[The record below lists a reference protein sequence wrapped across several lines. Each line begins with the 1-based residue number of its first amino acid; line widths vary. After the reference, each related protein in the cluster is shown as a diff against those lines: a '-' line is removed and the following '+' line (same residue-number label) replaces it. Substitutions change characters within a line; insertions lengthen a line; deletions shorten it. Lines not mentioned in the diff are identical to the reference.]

1 MISEGTVKA
10 GKAPKGKPTTS
21 NSKLKSKPNNSKP
34 NSPTETNNR
43 NLRGNLRNRN
53 DCKPNLPIPKGNSPY
68 ALAKQAEY
76 KERNPEKAEAYYKLA
91 IENGERVESAIKD
104 LASLL
109 HQRGKT
115 EEACQL
121 LQKHKHLFYYDMEK
135 FENLYNTLQRQLVSN
150 GNSLNKSLK
159 ISGLSSSDDEDSLR
173 SLFANPVRIITVT
186 FDYEICE
193 DKENFFAILGFNS
206 HSSARKTLEG
216 FHHWDKY
223 KVEWVN
229 QHGEVVGDAHYARQ
243 KMEEYRKHHP
253 TFDYVMFE
261 RDPKGYVLSLPVDG
275 TGLRIRDE
283 IRDEC
288 VAVTLLGASLFKDIF

>member
-1 MISEGTVKA
+1 MGFKSTHNS
-10 GKAPKGKPTTS
+10 TT
-21 NSKLKSKPNNSKP
+21 K
-34 NSPTETNNR
+34 R
-43 NLRGNLRNRN
+43 NLKADNSFKHKNKSYSKSSSSDESNTRKPRSRTRN
-53 DCKPNLPIPKGNSPY
+53 DKGLPIPKGDSPY

-76 KERNPEKAEAYYKLA
+76 KERDLDKAEAYYKLA
-91 IENGERVESAIKD
+91 IKNGERVESAIKD

-115 EEACQL
+115 EQACKL
-121 LQKHKHLFYYDMEK
+121 LKAYKHLFFYDMEK